1 MCLQSLND
9 MKPIFFGSSVTY
21 KFRFEK
27 EVNPMEVIKNGKGKT
42 VCRADGSSKSVEII
56 HKHYKTTITFLSNG
70 KYTITNTK
78 I

>member
-1 MCLQSLND
+1 
-9 MKPIFFGSSVTY
+9 
-21 KFRFEK
+21 
-27 EVNPMEVIKNGKGKT
+27 MEVIKNGKGKT